1 MGSLALLLIGM
12 LVVVASIIVGRWHPF
27 IALTAAGLTVA
38 ALTPAELLYRS
49 KLDAAQRT
57 VLAGDRGGIPDS
69 VPPEQARA
77 HESAL
82 AHSNKWFV
90 SRFTEA
96 FGKGCGE
103 IALVIAMAAII
114 GQCLLDSGGA
124 KRIVDSLMRLFGVKG
139 TPFAFAGSAFTLGI
153 PVFFDTVFYLLMPLG
168 KAMRR
173 ETGKDYL
180 LYILT
185 IVAGA
190 TMAHSLVPP
199 TPGPLT
205 VAASFGDQVTIGS
218 MMLGGIVVGLFTS
231 ATGVAYAYWANR
243 RWDIPLRE
251 ETFVEAK
258 TVPGFDGPLPPLWL
272 ALFPI
277 VLPVVLI
284 GGDAILSA
292 MKIDV
297 PAMRLLGDKNIA
309 LILASGAAVWLLV
322 RVKRASPGTGPGTKE
337 AVQAALASGG
347 VIILITAAGSAF
359 GAVLKDTNISELISG
374 SIEGRQTLMLIPVAY
389 LVTAL
394 IRTAQGS
401 ATVAMITAGGMVG
414 PLAMGAE
421 LSYSALYLALA
432 IGCGSKPISWANDSG
447 FWLIGRMTGMTPI
460 ETFKSVSVMMILMSL
475 AGLALLF
482 AGAVFFPLV

>member
-1 MGSLALLLIGM
+1 MGPLALLGTGM
-12 LVVVASIIVGRWHPF
+12 LVVVAAIVAGRWHPF
-27 IALTAAGLTVA
+27 VALTAAGLIVA
-38 ALTPAELLYRS
+38 VLTPPELLYRS
-49 KLDAAQRT
+49 KLDASQRA
-57 VLAGDRGGIPDS
+57 VLVGDSGGIPATA
-69 VPPEQARA
+69 PPAQAEA
-77 HESAL
+77 HAAAL
-82 AHSNKWFV
+82 AHSERWFV

-103 IALVIAMAAII
+103 IALIIAMAAII

-124 KRIVDSLMRLFGVKG
+124 KRIVDSLMRLFGARG

-153 PVFFDTVFYLLMPLG
+153 PVFFDTVFYLLLPLG
-168 KAMRR
+168 KALRR
-173 ETGKDYL
+173 ETGRDYL

-251 ETFVEAK
+251 DSAAEAGS
-258 TVPGFDGPLPPLWL
+258 VPAAAGPLPPLWF
-272 ALFPI
+272 ALLPI
-277 VLPVVLI
+277 VLPVALI
-284 GGDAILSA
+284 GGDAVLSA
-292 MKIDV
+292 MGKEV
-297 PAMRLLGDKNIA
+297 PAVRLFGDKNIA
-309 LILASGAAVWLLV
+309 LILAAGAAVWLLAWA
-322 RVKRASPGTGPGTKE
+322 KRTSPSSGAKE
-337 AVQAALASGG
+337 AVQVALSSGG

-359 GAVLKDTNISELISG
+359 GAVLRDTSIAELIGG
-374 SIEGRQTLMLIPVAY
+374 SIEGRQSLMLIPVAY

-447 FWLIGRMTGMTPI
+447 FWLIGRMTGMSPL
-460 ETFKSVSVMMILMSL
+460 ETFKSVSVMMVLMSL
-475 AGLALLF
+475 SGLALIF
-482 AGAVFFPLV
+482 AGAVFLPLV

>member
-1 MGSLALLLIGM
+1 MGSLSLLLVGVS
-12 LVVVASIIVGRWHPF
+12 VVVLAIIVLRWHPF

-38 ALTPAELLYRS
+38 ALTPAELLYHS
-49 KLDAAQRT
+49 KLDAPQRAAL
-57 VLAGDRGGIPDS
+57 VGEGKGIPDAA
-69 VPPEQARA
+69 PPEWERA
-77 HESAL
+77 HAAAV
-82 AHSNKWFV
+82 AHSGKWFV
-90 SRFTEA
+90 SRFTDA

-103 IALVIAMAAII
+103 IALIIAMAAII

-124 KRIVDSLMRLFGVKG
+124 KRIVDSLMRLCGVRG
-139 TPFAFAGSAFTLGI
+139 TPIAFAGSAFTLGI
-153 PVFFDTVFYLLMPLG
+153 PVFFDTVFYLLLPLG
-168 KAMRR
+168 KALRR
-173 ETGKDYL
+173 ETGRDYL

-251 ETFVEAK
+251 DEIAETKPA
-258 TVPGFDGPLPPLWL
+258 TATAGSDGPLPPLWL
-272 ALFPI
+272 SLFPI
-277 VLPVVLI
+277 VLPVALI
-284 GGDAILSA
+284 GGEAVLGA
-292 MKIDV
+292 MGREIGLLK
-297 PAMRLLGDKNIA
+297 LLGDKNIA
-309 LILASGAAVWLLV
+309 LILAAGAGVWLLV
-322 RVKRASPGTGPGTKE
+322 HAKRAVGAKVKE
-337 AVQAALASGG
+337 AVQTALASGG
-347 VIILITAAGSAF
+347 IIILITAAGSAF
-359 GAVLKDTNISELISG
+359 GSALRDTNIAEIISD

-414 PLAMGAE
+414 PIAMGTE

-447 FWLIGRMTGMTPI
+447 FWLIGRMTGMTPV
-460 ETFKSVSVMMILMSL
+460 ETFKSVSIMMILMSL

-482 AGAVFFPLV
+482 VGAVVFPLV